1 MMRTV
6 KNIHQTQHTLHN
18 IFLQCPSIVRRNNK
32 LETVGYEIISAKCGG
47 ENTDERKHLQKSH
60 KQPCLWWI
68 VTETDI
74 TQTI

>member
-1 MMRTV
+1 M
-6 KNIHQTQHTLHN
+6 
-18 IFLQCPSIVRRNNK
+18 VRRNNK